1 MNILEEL
8 MNERWISKH
17 RDRDRYYRVKEELGG
32 IRTFLVEKLGYR
44 IISNSSL
51 VKLEKLPGE
60 ALPWMGIQEFKDPED
75 YALFCVILM
84 FLEDKEA
91 EEQFVLSQLTE
102 YITANFPEGEMAW
115 TVFSNRQRL
124 VRVMKYCVKQDLFLV
139 DDGNGE
145 RFVMDLEAEALYENT
160 GLSKYFARTFTKDIS
175 GYRTVGDFFQS
186 EWLDMD
192 EDRGVVR
199 RQRVYRKLLLS
210 LGMYRGKDPD
220 EDFNYVR
227 NYRSVIENDLGQL
240 LDASIQVY
248 QSGAYLVLGE
258 ESRLGRVF
266 PANNSLSDA
275 VLLFHGEVVRRV
287 KNGELKPDFNER
299 IQIPLIKL
307 EEIIGDTRKKYGS
320 GLIKAYRDI
329 SETEFSA
336 HLTGEMERLDFL
348 RTDAVTG
355 EIQIMPVA
363 GKIMGKYP
371 ERYLEQ
377 KKEEEEHADEQ
388 MDDQPDRAD

>member
-8 MNERWISKH
+8 MNVRWISKY
-17 RDRDRYYRVKEELGG
+17 RDRDRYYRIKEELGD
-32 IRTFLVEKLGYR
+32 IRAFLVEKLGYR

-60 ALPWMGIQEFKDPED
+60 ALPWMGIQEFKDPAD

-102 YITANFPEGEMAW
+102 YVTASFPEGEMAW
-115 TVFSNRQRL
+115 TVFANRQRL
-124 VRVMKYCVKQDLFLV
+124 IRVMKFCMKQDLFLI
-139 DDGNGE
+139 DDGNGDN
-145 RFVMDLEAEALYENT
+145 FVTDMGAEALYENT

-175 GYRTVGDFFQS
+175 SYRSVADFFQS

-210 LGMYRGKDPD
+210 LGMYREKETD
-220 EDFNYVR
+220 EDFSYVK
-227 NYRSVIENDLGQL
+227 NYRSVIENDLEQL
-240 LDASIQVY
+240 LDASLQVY
-248 QSGAYLVLGE
+248 KSGAYLILGE
-258 ESRLGRVF
+258 EGQLGRGF
-266 PANNSLSDA
+266 PAKNSLSDA
-275 VLLFHGEVVRRV
+275 ILLFHGEVVSRV
-287 KNGELKPDFNER
+287 KSGELKTEFNER
-299 IQIPLIKL
+299 ILVPLIKL
-307 EEIIGDTRKKYGS
+307 EKMILDTRQKYGS
-320 GLIKAYRDI
+320 GLIKAYREMSDK
-329 SETEFSA
+329 EFA
-336 HLTGEMERLDFL
+336 DHLIEEMEGLDFL
-348 RTDAVTG
+348 RIDAVT
-355 EIQIMPVA
+355 EEVQIMPVA

-377 KKEEEEHADEQ
+377 KREADEN
-388 MDDQPDRAD
+388 ADE